1 MDIRE
6 YLSVCIFYCD
16 SHHLLLPKG
25 FGSSQQQS
33 WTEIYL
39 KIFEFVS
46 AIVTRLKYLVRF
58 KSRGT
63 INRPNKWFL
72 RWNVAS
78 TKISTLCE
86 QFEKSR
92 DFNKKKKNLTS
103 LTTGFRHVAIGLK
116 SGFLSEHLKY
126 TQSGVGCWA
135 SKKEKEI
142 IGERETGN

>member
-92 DFNKKKKNLTS
+92 DFDKKKKKFNELNNGIS
-103 LTTGFRHVAIGLK
+103 SRRNRIEKWFLIGTPEIYTKRGRL
-116 SGFLSEHLKY
+116 LSFE
-126 TQSGVGCWA
+126 
-135 SKKEKEI
+135 
-142 IGERETGN
+142 ERERDNRRKRNR